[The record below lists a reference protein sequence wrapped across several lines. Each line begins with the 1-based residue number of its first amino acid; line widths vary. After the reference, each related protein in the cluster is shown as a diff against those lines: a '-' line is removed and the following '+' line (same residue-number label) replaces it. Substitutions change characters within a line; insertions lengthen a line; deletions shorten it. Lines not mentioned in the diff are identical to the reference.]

1 MLERFYWSNIK
12 TVIFYTVSNVQ
23 AQPLGCPL
31 EQATGV
37 RNRVTGRT
45 QRLRFLIWY
54 QKCKK
59 KFLVNQLASS
69 WNAVYLVFGARGSH
83 VEVAEVV
90 GSGLVSGW
98 AHFEAG
104 APDQNV
110 QLGQRWQK
118 MWQVMANGWFNELEL
133 ASYSLISQLVKQ
145 KSVPNTVPHS
155 RHILYHLS

>member
-1 MLERFYWSNIK
+1 MVVTLRGWIDLKFRLEIIAVCWSVFIDLILNLLF
-12 TVIFYTVSNVQ
+12 FYTVSNVQ

-118 MWQVMANGWFNELEL
+118 DVTDYGQR
-133 ASYSLISQLVKQ
+133 LI
-145 KSVPNTVPHS
+145 
-155 RHILYHLS
+155 